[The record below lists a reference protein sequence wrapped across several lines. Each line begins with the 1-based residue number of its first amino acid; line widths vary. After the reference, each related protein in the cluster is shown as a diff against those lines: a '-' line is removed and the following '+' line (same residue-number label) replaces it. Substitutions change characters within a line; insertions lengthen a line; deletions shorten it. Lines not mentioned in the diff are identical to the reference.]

1 MNIVANRHLFV
12 DKFGVEDVH
21 GEEGLSWR
29 FGMNRYAREADII
42 KTVGKVNNKL
52 FLLLSFLADICFET
66 ISDVVVVKS

>member
-1 MNIVANRHLFV
+1 
-12 DKFGVEDVH
+12 
-21 GEEGLSWR
+21 
-29 FGMNRYAREADII
+29 MNRYAREADII